1 MFLSKKMR
9 ELASQKEAAQS
20 ALLAVMAKEGATTK
34 EIEDATE
41 ALNTVN
47 SKISAQ
53 TALDTG
59 KKFDENGQEVTGEP
73 KPQDK
78 NTDKFASTEYRQ
90 AFMDYIRTGKQS
102 NLLEFRDAKTGGV
115 QFNSADASTT
125 TADAAAI
132 VPSTILQDVIKKV
145 ESYGQVYAR
154 VRKLAVRGG
163 VKVPILSV
171 KPVATWI
178 GENTSSERQKVDLSA
193 SVTFTYYG
201 LECKIATSIVADAV
215 TIEQFESILI
225 DLIGEAITKALDISI
240 ISGPGNSSPLGIT
253 KDPRIPATHVVTL
266 TPAEFQKWD
275 VWKKKVF
282 AKLSAGYKGGA
293 VFLMASGTFEGY
305 IDGMVD
311 ANGQPIGRVNYG
323 ITDGPQ
329 ETFGGHAVVEVEDD
343 VVANYDDAAAGDV
356 VAIYGNLNN
365 YAINSNMQLMMYR
378 YLDHD
383 TNEWVDKAILIAD
396 GKTLDANAFV
406 IVKKGAAA

>member
-1 MFLSKKMR
+1 MAFLSKIMR
-9 ELASQKEAAQS
+9 ELASKKEAAQS
-20 ALLAVMAKEGATTK
+20 ALQAVMSKEGATAK
-34 EIEDATE
+34 EIGDATE
-41 ALNTVN
+41 ALSLIN
-47 SKISAQ
+47 SRIAAQ

-59 KKFDENGQEVTGEP
+59 KQFDENGQEVTGDP

-78 NTDKFASTEYRQ
+78 HKDKFGSMEYRQ
-90 AFMDYIRTGKQS
+90 AFMDYIKTGKRS
-102 NLLEFRDAKTGGV
+102 SILEFRSED
-115 QFNSADASTT
+115 QSTT

-132 VPSTILQDVIKKV
+132 VPSTILQEVIKKV

-178 GENTSSERQKVDLSA
+178 GENTTGDKQKVDLSS
-193 SVTFTYYG
+193 SVTFNYYG
-201 LECKIATSIVADAV
+201 LECKIATSIVTDAV

-225 DLIGEAITKALDISI
+225 DLIGEAMTKALDIAI
-240 ISGPGNSSPLGIT
+240 ISGAGTASPLGIT
-253 KDPRIPATHVVTL
+253 KDTRIPASHVVTL
-266 TPAEFQKWD
+266 APADFTSWSA
-275 VWKKKVF
+275 WKKKVF
-282 AKLSAGYKGGA
+282 AKLSASYKGGA

-305 IDGMVD
+305 VDGMVD
-311 ANGQPIGRVNYG
+311 NNNQPIGRVNYG

-329 ETFGGHAVVEVEDD
+329 ESFGGHAVVEVEDD
-343 VVANYDDAAAGDV
+343 VIANYDDAATGDV

-365 YAINSNMQLMMYR
+365 YAINSNMQLMMFR
-378 YLDHD
+378 YLDHN
-383 TNEWVDKAILIAD
+383 TNEYVDKAILIAD

>member
-1 MFLSKKMR
+1 MAFLSKIMR
-9 ELASQKEAAQS
+9 DLASKKEAAQS
-20 ALLAVMAKEGATTK
+20 ALQAVMSKEDATAKEIG
-34 EIEDATE
+34 DATE
-41 ALNTVN
+41 ALSLIN
-47 SKISAQ
+47 SKIAAQ

-59 KKFDENGQEVTGEP
+59 KQFDENGQEVTGDP

-78 NTDKFASTEYRQ
+78 HKDKFASMEYRQ
-90 AFMDYIRTGKQS
+90 AFMDYIKTGKRS
-102 NLLEFRDAKTGGV
+102 SILEF
-115 QFNSADASTT
+115 QSADQSTT
-125 TADAAAI
+125 TSDAAAI
-132 VPSTILQDVIKKV
+132 VPSTILQEVIKKV
-145 ESYGQVYAR
+145 ESYGQIYAR

-178 GENTSSERQKVDLSA
+178 GENTTSDKQKVDLSA
-193 SVTFTYYG
+193 SVTFNYYG
-201 LECKIATSIVADAV
+201 LECKIATSIVTDAV

-225 DLIGEAITKALDISI
+225 DLIGEAMTKALDIAI
-240 ISGPGNSSPLGIT
+240 ISGAGTASPLGIT
-253 KDPRIPATHVVTL
+253 KDTRIPAAHIVTMA
-266 TPAEFQKWD
+266 PADFTSWSA
-275 VWKKKVF
+275 WKKKVF

-305 IDGMVD
+305 VDGMVD
-311 ANGQPIGRVNYG
+311 NNNQPIGRVNYG

-329 ETFGGHAVVEVEDD
+329 ESFGGHAVVEVEDD
-343 VVANYDDAAAGDV
+343 VIANYDDAAAGDV

-365 YAINSNMQLMMYR
+365 YAINSNMQLMMFR

-383 TNEWVDKAILIAD
+383 TNEYVDKAILIAD